1 MTCYASYALYGF
13 DEHALQS
20 EHAIR
25 FIEQTCRGE
34 LIQLVSRATVLFACE
49 IGHSPARRTLCAFK
63 FWFKNGC
70 RVPGVLTD
78 TNTHSSRSQRLS
90 QRHRLLRYAKL

>member
-25 FIEQTCRGE
+25 FIEQTCAG
-34 LIQLVSRATVLFACE
+34 VS
-49 IGHSPARRTLCAFK
+49 
-63 FWFKNGC
+63 
-70 RVPGVLTD
+70 
-78 TNTHSSRSQRLS
+78 
-90 QRHRLLRYAKL
+90 